1 MIWLLA
7 VVAKVNKADVDGE
20 TALMY
25 ASSNGHLDVV
35 SLGCPAVSIYLK
47 PNICLSDFLAILCL
61 GCPLVF
67 IDSREN
73 MLLWMGFGSRNV
85 YFIIRLVLR

>member
-1 MIWLLA
+1 MILLLA

-47 PNICLSDFLAILCL
+47 PNICLSDCF
-61 GCPLVF
+61 GDFVF
-67 IDSREN
+67 R
-73 MLLWMGFGSRNV
+73 MFMGFDGLS
-85 YFIIRLVLR
+85 